1 MLFDLFRHTISA
13 FVWMEL
19 PPPLA
24 SGANRIFR
32 LTFAEQW
39 KSRRFNV
46 LPQLR
51 PRLHGSGQIF
61 ARTNFVPV
69 LPVYM
74 DPCKFCCSGVYT
86 DPCKV

>member
-46 LPQLR
+46 LPQL
-51 PRLHGSGQIF
+51 S
-61 ARTNFVPV
+61 V
-69 LPVYM
+69 LYGYFKHDTCVT
-74 DPCKFCCSGVYT
+74 KFIQFMCLILLRFLQQT
-86 DPCKV
+86 KRDFK